1 MSGCMQNAL
10 LVALLAAV
18 LVSSLALVWV
28 KYDNRM
34 LFNRSQ
40 RLETQRD
47 RLDVQW
53 GRLELERGTL
63 VTRGRIQQLAHDKL
77 GMHMPK
83 PKNVVIV
90 R

>member
-1 MSGCMQNAL
+1 MSGRMQNL
-10 LVALLAAV
+10 LLAALLLAV
-18 LVSSLALVWV
+18 IGSSLGLVWV

-34 LFNRSQ
+34 LFSRSQ
-40 RLETQRD
+40 RLEKQRD

-77 GMHMPK
+77 GMHMPR